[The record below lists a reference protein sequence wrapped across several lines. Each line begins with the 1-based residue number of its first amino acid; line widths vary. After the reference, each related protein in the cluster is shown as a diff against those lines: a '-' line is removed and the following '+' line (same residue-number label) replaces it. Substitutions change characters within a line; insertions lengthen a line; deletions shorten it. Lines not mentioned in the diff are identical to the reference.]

1 MAGGFSLRLPPHLRS
16 SRSCPLLQPRKQLRQ
31 RDSKPLRYL
40 YQIREAQIGF
50 PPFYCAHKRPM
61 HPAVIGKAFLRVP
74 LLQAKLSNPL
84 AQRFQNLIHFQ
95 ESSKDGRDTSTVN
108 A

>member
-1 MAGGFSLRLPPHLRS
+1 
-16 SRSCPLLQPRKQLRQ
+16 
-31 RDSKPLRYL
+31 
-40 YQIREAQIGF
+40 
-50 PPFYCAHKRPM
+50 
-61 HPAVIGKAFLRVP
+61 
-74 LLQAKLSNPL
+74 L